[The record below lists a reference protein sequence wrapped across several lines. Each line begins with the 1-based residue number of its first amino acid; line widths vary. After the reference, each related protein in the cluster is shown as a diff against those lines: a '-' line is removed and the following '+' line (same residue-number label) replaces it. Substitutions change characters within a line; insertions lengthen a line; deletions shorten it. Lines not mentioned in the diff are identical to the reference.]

1 MEANMTD
8 PTVRTIW
15 SKSQQIELE
24 RLVALKKQ
32 VIEENTDKIRQFLL
46 VTQWSREIEITDWM
60 MDNAEGLRDLL
71 EPFDERTRK

>member
-1 MEANMTD
+1 MTD